1 MKVKEDTIKTYDPK
15 QIVVTFGG
23 RQITGFAD
31 GTFVTVRRN
40 ADAWSLQMG
49 TDGEGTRSK
58 SNDNSGQV
66 EISLMQSSLSNDFL
80 SSIAI
85 SDQVANAGL
94 LPLLVKDVNGNF
106 LATAEQAFIK
116 KLPDSEYGREATN
129 RSYIIETDN
138 LVLFLGGVA

>member
-1 MKVKEDTIKTYDPK
+1 MKTYDPK
-15 QIVVTFGG
+15 KIVITFGG
-23 RQITGFAD
+23 RQITGYAD
-31 GTFVTVRRN
+31 GSFVTVRRN
-40 ADAWSLQMG
+40 ADGWSLQMG

-80 SSIAI
+80 SQIAI

-94 LPLLVKDVNGNF
+94 LPLLVKDVDGNF

-116 KLPDSEYGREATN
+116 KLPDSEFGREAAS
-129 RSYIIETDN
+129 RSWIIETDN
-138 LVLFLGGVA
+138 LVEFIGGVA